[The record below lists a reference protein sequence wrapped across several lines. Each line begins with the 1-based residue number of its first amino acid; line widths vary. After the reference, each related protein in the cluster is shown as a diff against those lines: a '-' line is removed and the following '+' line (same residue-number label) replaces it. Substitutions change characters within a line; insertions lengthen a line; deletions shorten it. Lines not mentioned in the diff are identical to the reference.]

1 VYENPELRKITGHL
15 FLNSQLFEL
24 LDPIL
29 TLERCAC
36 AVKWCILKKRWMGS
50 KKLANNSSGRCRKWQ
65 PRTNQRKI

>member
-36 AVKWCILKKRWMGS
+36 AVKWCILK
-50 KKLANNSSGRCRKWQ
+50 
-65 PRTNQRKI
+65 